1 MVAAP
6 FCTIWCAR
14 EIAALGTVC
23 LTFDLRGHEA
33 TAAESERVSRDDNLS
48 DLIAA
53 FDWLSDQHNVDPN
66 SIAVVGISYGGYLAT
81 LLAGVRPVR
90 WLALRSPAIYKD
102 EGWNLPKRSLH
113 ADPDLHAFRRRAL
126 DAGDNRV
133 LAAAAGFL
141 GDVLLVEAEHD
152 VVVPHEVFDNYRRAF
167 GNAHSLTSR
176 RIDGANHAF
185 DDKSHQ
191 LEYTSAL
198 TRWMTEMVIGAR
210 GHLARA
216 KVQEHKERAQQAS
229 DNDARTKESGKLAKA

>member
-1 MVAAP
+1 M
-6 FCTIWCAR
+6 
-14 EIAALGTVC
+14 
-23 LTFDLRGHEA
+23 
-33 TAAESERVSRDDNLS
+33 
-48 DLIAA
+48 
-53 FDWLSDQHNVDPN
+53 
-66 SIAVVGISYGGYLAT
+66 
-81 LLAGVRPVR
+81 
-90 WLALRSPAIYKD
+90 
-102 EGWNLPKRSLH
+102 SLH
-113 ADPDLHAFRRRAL
+113 ADPELHAFRRRAL

-167 GNAHSLTSR
+167 GNAHSLTCR

-191 LEYTSAL
+191 LECTSAL

-229 DNDARTKESGKLAKA
+229 DNDALIKESGELAKA